1 VARRFVAAIVET
13 GHWANTH
20 HAESAKVLGP
30 LTGIEPAT
38 FAAMTRS
45 EYGDSLTAAM
55 IQPVIDVAVKYGQLK
70 EPLNANDIVAQA
82 KPYWSR

>member
-1 VARRFVAAIVET
+1 MET
-13 GHWANTH
+13 GRWANTH

-38 FAAMTRS
+38 FATMARS
-45 EYGDSLTAAM
+45 EYGDSLTASM

-70 EPLNANDIVAQA
+70 EPPWGGVLTIIVAWGYT
-82 KPYWSR
+82 K